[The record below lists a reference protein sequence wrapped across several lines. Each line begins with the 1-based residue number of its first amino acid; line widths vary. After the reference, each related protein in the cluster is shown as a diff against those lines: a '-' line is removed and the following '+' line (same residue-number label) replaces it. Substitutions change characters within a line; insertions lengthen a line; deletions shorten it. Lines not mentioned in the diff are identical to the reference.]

1 MIRQLLCFALV
12 YSAKRLL
19 SLDVSDKLAACCVV
33 LERDL
38 VSTDL
43 ARLLERVLE
52 ALDLLLKAAVLE
64 LFLDLSDLLG
74 CVVLLVVVLVSNSV
88 FLNLDGSILVNAL
101 EKAVLFHLVNH
112 LLKLGRLDSSLD
124 SLGTASCKHE
134 ESHENN

>member
-19 SLDVSDKLAACCVV
+19 SFDVSDKLAACCVV

-52 ALDLLLKAAVLE
+52 ALDLLLKAA
-64 LFLDLSDLLG
+64 
-74 CVVLLVVVLVSNSV
+74 
-88 FLNLDGSILVNAL
+88 
-101 EKAVLFHLVNH
+101 
-112 LLKLGRLDSSLD
+112 LLKLSLYSFD
-124 SLGTASCKHE
+124 LIIV
-134 ESHENN
+134 